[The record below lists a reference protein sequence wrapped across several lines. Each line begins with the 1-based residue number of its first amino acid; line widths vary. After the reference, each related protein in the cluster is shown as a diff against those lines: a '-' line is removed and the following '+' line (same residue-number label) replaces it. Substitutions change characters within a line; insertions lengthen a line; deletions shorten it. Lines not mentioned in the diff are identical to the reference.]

1 MKNLF
6 IIFLNVF
13 CLSAWAQPNL
23 MVEEYAAGF
32 TRPVNIAN
40 AGDERLFIVEQPGR
54 IKIIDSNGVT
64 RDTAFLDIRDR
75 VNDGGNEQGLLGLAF
90 PPDYSTTGVFYVY
103 YTGGNG
109 SGFSN
114 ISRFQTDPGN
124 PNVALENSE

>member
-54 IKIIDSNGVT
+54 IKIIDSNG
-64 RDTAFLDIRDR
+64 
-75 VNDGGNEQGLLGLAF
+75 
-90 PPDYSTTGVFYVY
+90 PYS
-103 YTGGNG
+103 
-109 SGFSN
+109 S
-114 ISRFQTDPGN
+114 ISRHHRKIGYI
-124 PNVALENSE
+124 S